1 MGTWP
6 NPPTAHPIELVSLSL
21 AAGGLAGL
29 MVFWLLRKV
38 RQHCVPAFFMEENT
52 TFCAGTNVQIAYMQ
66 LQAGN
71 IFPYIVRAWNVHLI
85 AGLVWSL
92 IALPIS

>member
-1 MGTWP
+1 MFVDFSSRAPHAAYLSTSAPFKKMGTWP

-38 RQHCVPAFFMEENT
+38 RVACP
-52 TFCAGTNVQIAYMQ
+52 
-66 LQAGN
+66 
-71 IFPYIVRAWNVHLI
+71 
-85 AGLVWSL
+85 LVTDD
-92 IALPIS
+92 